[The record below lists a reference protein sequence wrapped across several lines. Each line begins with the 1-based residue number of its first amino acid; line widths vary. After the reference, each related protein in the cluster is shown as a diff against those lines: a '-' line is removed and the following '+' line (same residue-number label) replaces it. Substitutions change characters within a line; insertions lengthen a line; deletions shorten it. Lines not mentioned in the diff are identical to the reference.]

1 MIMKLSKEDVDLY
14 YKLHW
19 SLLSYVNQKYRVI
32 GGSIEP
38 VLMHENPQKV
48 WELYGKLF
56 SNIELIDS
64 FGSENPFNFNRE
76 ELDIVRSWKNY
87 VKDRFL
93 IVAHLKDYSVFMTNG
108 EDQKAYGVLGLI
120 DEIED
125 VVPPFMPLFVET
137 ILFPFKSRIIYCGLM
152 STYNIHIGSNM
163 RRSIQAEYQKAK
175 SKFGIINSL
184 DKPVMEKKESDEE
197 LLRYYLRSASR
208 RMEYEYEIHEILEKN
223 PALGNVYSLE
233 IGRSYAKEAG
243 KKLSQIGASTTWF
256 AVFEDIVIA
265 SGKSE
270 EEARE
275 RAYAVVPQ
283 DKRAG
288 VHVFRHGRK

>member
-1 MIMKLSKEDVDLY
+1 MKLSEEDVDLY

-19 SLLSYVNQKYRVI
+19 ALLSYVNNKYRVI
-32 GGSIEP
+32 GGPIESI
-38 VLMHENPQKV
+38 LMRENPQKV
-48 WELYGKLF
+48 MELYEKLF
-56 SNIELIDS
+56 SNLELLDS
-64 FGSENPFNFNRE
+64 FAAENPSNFNRE

-87 VKDRFL
+87 VKDKFL
-93 IVAHLKDYSVFMTNG
+93 IVAHLKDYSVFLTTG
-108 EDQKAYGVLGLI
+108 KDQKAYGVLGLI

-125 VVPPFMPLFVET
+125 VVPPLMPLFVDT

-152 STYNIHIGSNM
+152 STYNIHIGGNM
-163 RRSIQAEYQKAK
+163 RRGIQEEYQKAK
-175 SKFGIINSL
+175 SRFGIITSL
-184 DKPVMEKKESDEE
+184 DEPVVEKKESDEE

-208 RMEYEYEIHEILEKN
+208 RMEYGYEIHEILEKN

-243 KKLSQIGASTTWF
+243 KKLSQIDASTAWF
-256 AVFEDIVIA
+256 AVFEDVIIA

-275 RAYAVVPQ
+275 RAYTIVPQ
-283 DKRAG
+283 EKRAG
-288 VHVFRHGRK
+288 VHVFRHGKK

>member
-1 MIMKLSKEDVDLY
+1 MKLSKEDVDLY

-19 SLLSYVNQKYRVI
+19 SLLSYVNQKYRVL

-38 VLMHENPQKV
+38 ILMKENPQKV
-48 WELYGKLF
+48 MELYEKLF

-64 FGSENPFNFNRE
+64 FASENPFNFNRE

-93 IVAHLKDYSVFMTNG
+93 IMAHLKDYSVFMTTG
-108 EDQKAYGVLGLI
+108 KDQKAYGVLGLI

-125 VVPPFMPLFVET
+125 VVPPFMPLYVET
-137 ILFPFKSRIIYCGLM
+137 ILFPFKGRIIYCGLM

-175 SKFGIINSL
+175 SKFGIITSL